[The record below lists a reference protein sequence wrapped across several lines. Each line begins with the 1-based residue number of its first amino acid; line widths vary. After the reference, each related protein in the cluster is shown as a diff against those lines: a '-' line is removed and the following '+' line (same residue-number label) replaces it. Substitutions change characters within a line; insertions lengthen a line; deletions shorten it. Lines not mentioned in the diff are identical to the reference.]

1 MDPNERAKMLGEGK
15 ILSLIWK
22 FSIPAIVGML
32 TNALYNV
39 VDRVFL
45 GRGVGSLALAG
56 ITVCFPIQTVMMAF
70 SMLIGVG
77 SATLISIRLGQG
89 KKEEASRILG
99 QAVLFMIIIFGV
111 FTVVGLLLLDKMLF
125 LFGATETNLPYARE
139 YMSVILL
146 GSMFYAFGMGLNFS
160 IRAEGNP
167 RIAMATMLIGGVLN
181 IILDPIFIYV
191 LNKGIWGAA
200 VATVISQMVSAIWV
214 LTYFTRGQGVIRLQW
229 RHLRVEWRLARQVFT
244 NGSAS
249 FALQLVNSLMN
260 VILNQSLKTYG
271 REYSGGDTAISA
283 MGIIQSVF
291 TFVLMPIFGL
301 NHGLQPIFGYN
312 YGARKIDRVFQTL
325 KYGYLFATCIC
336 TASFLVLRFF
346 PAPIIQIF
354 NKTDTE
360 LLEMTVHA
368 AFFYSLMIP
377 VIGVQVVSVGFFQAL
392 GKPKSAMFL
401 SLSRQILF
409 LIPLLL
415 LLPRFFKLDG
425 IWYSFPICDALSF
438 VVAVAFVTRETKK
451 LRGLSTRQVEGNL

>member
-39 VDRVFL
+39 VDRIFL

-125 LFGATETNLPYARE
+125 LFGATETILPYARE
-139 YMSVILL
+139 YMSVILF
-146 GSMFYAFGMGLNFS
+146 GSLFYALGMGLNYS

-214 LTYFTRGQGVIRLQW
+214 LMYFTRGQGVIRLKW

-271 REYSGGDTAISA
+271 GDNAIST
-283 MGIIQSVF
+283 MGIIQSIF
-291 TFVLMPIFGL
+291 TFVMMPIFGL

-336 TASFLVLRFF
+336 TTSFLVLRFF

-354 NKTDTE
+354 NKTDAD
-360 LLEMTVHA
+360 LLKMTVHA

-415 LLPRFFKLDG
+415 ILPRFFGLDG
-425 IWYSFPICDALSF
+425 IWYSIPTCDALSF

-451 LRGLSTRQVEGNL
+451 LRVLSTRQVEGNL